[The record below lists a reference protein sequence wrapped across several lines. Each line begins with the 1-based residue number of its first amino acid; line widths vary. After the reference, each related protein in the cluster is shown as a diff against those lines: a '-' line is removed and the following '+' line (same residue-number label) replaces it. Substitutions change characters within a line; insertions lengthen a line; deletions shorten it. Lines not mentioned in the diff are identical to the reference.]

1 MTSKRIF
8 KYFYKEKV
16 NCSHGENDPP
26 CFIHKTEKCNKT
38 GTMKQNK
45 NKPKKNR
52 KPTGSKNLGNISRF
66 TIFFVL
72 TKSIFKKVFHY

>member
-8 KYFYKEKV
+8 KYFYKQKV

-38 GTMKQNK
+38 GAMKQNK

-52 KPTGSKNLGNISRF
+52 KPTG
-66 TIFFVL
+66 T
-72 TKSIFKKVFHY
+72 